1 MIKIMLNGVE
11 KTYNSLAHA
20 IKENGA
26 TSGMNKENALKFLA
40 KLGFDVSTLTTEDGV
55 KVSTESTPRAPK
67 KTIIE
72 LLIEAVKVVD
82 AKAVASKQAEVL
94 QAVKTMKTEAD
105 VLATQALMNE
115 LEALSNP
122 VVTIEALHAHVTKL
136 FDEYQAKQEAE
147 AKADA
152 EAKVQPES
160 K

>member
-40 KLGFDVSTLTTEDGV
+40 KLGFDVSTLTTEEGV

-67 KTIIE
+67 KTVIE

-105 VLATQALMNE
+105 VIATQALMNQ

-136 FDEYQAKQEAE
+136 FNEYQAKQEAD
-147 AKADA
+147 AKSNP
-152 EAKVQPES
+152 PEV

>member
-67 KTIIE
+67 KTLIE

-82 AKAVASKQAEVL
+82 PKAVASKQAEVL

-105 VLATQALMNE
+105 VLATGALMNE

-136 FDEYQAKQEAE
+136 FDEYQAKQAAREATDAQASAE
-147 AKADA
+147 AK
-152 EAKVQPES
+152 
-160 K
+160 